1 MSDFIEVNADLHI
14 HGLYARA
21 VSRDMLPRKIGE
33 QAPLKGL
40 HLVGTGDIL
49 HEKWISLIKGQL
61 KPINDSIFEHENGTK
76 FVLQTEVEDNNR
88 VHHII
93 LFPSLSK
100 VYEVR
105 EKFKKSCKNL
115 ESDGRPKIW
124 LNGEELAEI
133 CTEAGCLL
141 GPSHMFTPYF
151 GIYSKY
157 NSYKDCYGKYWEK
170 IYFGE
175 LGLSADTDMADR
187 IEELH
192 RLTFLSNSDCHSP
205 WPNKLG
211 REFTRFLMKDV
222 SFEELEKAI
231 IRGDGRKSL
240 LNIKFD
246 PREGKYHK
254 TRCTGCLLFY
264 KPEEAMNFKWRC
276 PVCKKPIKK
285 GVDYRI
291 FELSHGAETKHP
303 DHRPKTVHII
313 PLSEIIAVAH
323 GIKQSWSLKVQ
334 EHWKAFVNKFGNEIT
349 ALIDIPTEKLAEVDK
364 KTAEL
369 VNAFRKGE
377 FNYIPGGAGVY
388 GIPVPPGERVNVKY
402 YDSSQALQ
410 TGMTE
415 NKKIENKSET
425 DDPQKSL
432 ADFGK

>member
-1 MSDFIEVNADLHI
+1 MSDFIEVNADLHL
-14 HGLYARA
+14 HGLYSAA
-21 VSRDMLPRKIGE
+21 VSGEMVPRKIGE

-49 HEKWISLIKGQL
+49 NERWINLLKEQL
-61 KPINDSIFEHENGTK
+61 KPINDSMFEHENGTK
-76 FVLQTEVEDNNR
+76 FVLQTEIEDNNR

-105 EKFKKSCKNL
+105 EKMKKSCKNL
-115 ESDGRPKIW
+115 DSDGRPKIW
-124 LNGEELAEI
+124 LNGEEIAEI
-133 CTEAGCLL
+133 CLDAGCLL

-187 IEELH
+187 IEEL
-192 RLTFLSNSDCHSP
+192 RGLTFLSNSDCHSP

-211 REFTRFLMKDV
+211 REFTRFLMKDI

-231 IRGDGRKSL
+231 RREGGRKPI

-254 TRCTGCLLFY
+254 TRCTGCLLFF
-264 KPEEAMNFKWRC
+264 KPEEAIQLKWRC
-276 PVCKKPIKK
+276 PVCKKTIKK

-291 FELSHGAETKHP
+291 YELSGGAEASHP
-303 DHRPKTVHII
+303 EHRAKTVHII
-313 PLSEIIAVAH
+313 PLSEIIAVAL

-334 EHWKAFVNKFGNEIT
+334 EQWKLFANKFGNEIT
-349 ALIDIPTEKLAEVDK
+349 ALIDTPVDKLAEIDK

-369 VNAFRKGE
+369 VKAFREGK
-377 FNYIPGGAGVY
+377 FSYIPGGAGVY
-388 GIPVPPGERVNVKY
+388 GIPIPPGKKAETKY
-402 YDSSQALQ
+402 FEQSQKA
-410 TGMTE
+410 E
-415 NKKIENKSET
+415 
-425 DDPQKSL
+425 QKSL
-432 ADFGK
+432 GDFGEKQSISYG